1 MATPGSSDI
10 GHKPGVRHTG
20 PVLKHALTSE
30 AAFGGKPME
39 VREGCNVGGES
50 RIGRGRSGCIGEYTS
65 GSRCEGLPIDQDL
78 LHEQAMSHNRRE
90 GSFGL
95 QSHRCG
101 LSS

>member
-1 MATPGSSDI
+1 
-10 GHKPGVRHTG
+10 
-20 PVLKHALTSE
+20 
-30 AAFGGKPME
+30 ME

-50 RIGRGRSGCIGEYTS
+50 SIGRGGCIGEFTS
-65 GSRCEGLPIDQDL
+65 GSHCQGLLTDGDL

-95 QSHRCG
+95 NLHECG